1 MTAMID
7 RYLPHEAM
15 EPEVPVMNAVTDT
28 EVTSAEVLEV
38 SQILQAIEAEALV
51 EADRGEKQEAVQQN
65 EQTAYSPIKYVST
78 TETVKWEVGAR
89 CRALWS
95 EDGKI
100 YPATVVAVDGDRCR
114 VRFSGYGNEED
125 MDLSALQSPC
135 AVVQTQNSQVQDWK
149 PGSRCRAVYSEDGL
163 VYPAVI
169 LWVKDQRCRVRYDKY
184 NNEEELDVSSLL
196 HPDELRGPSCAGGA
210 TKAEG
215 YSWKLGP
222 PTGNL
227 DWKRRRRDES
237 KGDRRGE
244 RKSTHSDNPNS
255 NMIKERTENQTKV
268 EKETTETRKGDLTNN
283 LFPPFAPQVGSMD
296 PLSFIPP
303 PPPPVWTFCGKE
315 PGDGPDVNSITNM
328 LMLWYMCG
336 FHTGSYLTQQRSKSS
351 SKD

>member
-15 EPEVPVMNAVTDT
+15 EPEVPVMNTVTDT
-28 EVTSAEVLEV
+28 EVTPAEVLQV

-51 EADRGEKQEAVQQN
+51 EADRGEKQEAVQQD
-65 EQTAYSPIKYVST
+65 EQTACPPIKYDST

-114 VRFSGYGNEED
+114 VRFGGYDNEED
-125 MDLSALQSPC
+125 MDLSVLQSPC
-135 AVVQTQNSQVQDWK
+135 AVVQTQNSQLQ
-149 PGSRCRAVYSEDGL
+149 
-163 VYPAVI
+163 
-169 LWVKDQRCRVRYDKY
+169 
-184 NNEEELDVSSLL
+184 
-196 HPDELRGPSCAGGA
+196 
-210 TKAEG
+210 G
-215 YSWKLGP
+215 YSWKPGP

-244 RKSTHSDNPNS
+244 RRSTQSDNPNS

-268 EKETTETRKGDLTNN
+268 EKETTEKRKGDLTNN

>member
-15 EPEVPVMNAVTDT
+15 EPEVPVMNTVTDT
-28 EVTSAEVLEV
+28 EVTPAEVLQV

-51 EADRGEKQEAVQQN
+51 EADRGEKQEAVQQD
-65 EQTAYSPIKYVST
+65 EQTACPPIKYDST

-114 VRFSGYGNEED
+114 VRFGGYDNEED
-125 MDLSALQSPC
+125 MDLSVLQSPC
-135 AVVQTQNSQVQDWK
+135 AVVQTQNSQLQDWK

-196 HPDELRGPSCAGGA
+196 HLDELRGPSGAGGA
-210 TKAEG
+210 TKAE
-215 YSWKLGP
+215 
-222 PTGNL
+222 
-227 DWKRRRRDES
+227 
-237 KGDRRGE
+237 
-244 RKSTHSDNPNS
+244 
-255 NMIKERTENQTKV
+255 IKERTENQTKV
-268 EKETTETRKGDLTNN
+268 EKETTEKRKGDLTNN